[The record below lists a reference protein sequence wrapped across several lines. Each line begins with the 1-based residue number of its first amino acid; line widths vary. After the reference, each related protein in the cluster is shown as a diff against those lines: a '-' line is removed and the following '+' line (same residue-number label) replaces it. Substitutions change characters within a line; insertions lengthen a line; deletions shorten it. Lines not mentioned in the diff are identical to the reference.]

1 MLYIASDKSE
11 MTDIDKYY
19 VYTGEE
25 SDMLHGHWYFWNGSE
40 WIVGGK
46 YEWGID
52 DIFETDLNMTNPAM
66 PANSKAVGDRFDR
79 LDQRI
84 DMIQKT
90 GLLVEGVTITP
101 IQSTGTRFNLAINK
115 NE

>member
-1 MLYIASDKSE
+1 MLYIASSKSE

-25 SDMLHGHWYFWNGSE
+25 SGMLHGYWYFWGGSE
-40 WIVGGK
+40 WTVGGK

-52 DIFETDLNMTNPAM
+52 EIFETDSTFSDPNM
-66 PANSKAVGDRFDR
+66 PANAKAVGDRFESVN
-79 LDQRI
+79 QRI
-84 DMIQKT
+84 DMIQQT
-90 GLLVEGVTITP
+90 GLLVEGVTVTP
-101 IQSTGTRFNLAINK
+101 VQDTGTRFNLVINK

>member
-52 DIFETDLNMTNPAM
+52 DIFETDPNMTNPAM

-90 GLLVEGVTITP
+90 GLLVEGITITP
-101 IQSTGTRFNLAINK
+101 TQSTGTRFNLVINK
-115 NE
+115 NV